1 MIVSI
6 EGILERATPLSAIV
20 NAGGLGYLVNVPVT
34 TAAKLPGNG
43 EQVKLH
49 THAVY
54 REDSQSLYG
63 FASEQER
70 DFFALLIDKVS
81 GVGPKVGISM
91 MSKLE
96 LPSLIAAISSGNATL
111 LAKTPG
117 IGKKTAERVI
127 IELKDKLAA
136 FALGHAAPVASELG
150 TTIPQ
155 SSDTAFGVD
164 HEQDAVLA
172 LEALGYRKSEAAKSV
187 SKAAEKLGPAAT
199 TEALIKA
206 ALG

>member
-6 EGILERATPLSAIV
+6 EGILERATPLTAII
-20 NAGGLGYLVNVPVT
+20 NAGGLGYLVNIPVS
-34 TAAKLPGNG
+34 TAAKLPANG
-43 EQVKLH
+43 EKVKLH

-63 FASEQER
+63 FAQEEER
-70 DFFALLIDKVS
+70 NFFQLLIEKVS

-91 MSKLE
+91 MSKLD
-96 LPSLIAAISSGNATL
+96 LPSLISAIGNEDSVL

-127 IELKDKLAA
+127 IELKDKIGTFARASSTNQLQGLATDA
-136 FALGHAAPVASELG
+136 GTAANYGSNH
-150 TTIPQ
+150 T
-155 SSDTAFGVD
+155 D
-164 HEQDAVLA
+164 DAILA
-172 LEALGYRKSEAAKSV
+172 LLALGYKQSDA
-187 SKAAEKLGPAAT
+187 SKAVGKAVDALGPNAS

>member
-6 EGILERATPLSAIV
+6 EGVLERATPLSAIIV
-20 NAGGLGYLVNVPVT
+20 AGGLGYLVNVPVT
-34 TAAKLPGNG
+34 TASKLPAAGAKT
-43 EQVKLH
+43 KLF

-54 REDSQSLYG
+54 REDSHSLYG
-63 FASEQER
+63 FKSEEER
-70 DFFALLIDKVS
+70 DFFALLIEKVS
-81 GVGPKVGISM
+81 GVGPKVAIGM

-96 LPSLIAAISSGNATL
+96 LPSLVSAISSGDANL

-127 IELKDKLAA
+127 IELKDKLGG
-136 FALGHAAPVASELG
+136 FGSHGGGLSSIVTPLG
-150 TTIPQ
+150 TSATSGG
-155 SSDTAFGVD
+155 SSED
-164 HEQDAVLA
+164 DAILA
-172 LEALGYRKSEAAKSV
+172 LVTLGYRQIDAAKSV
-187 SKAAEKLGPAAT
+187 AKAAEKLGKSAS

>member
-6 EGILERATPLSAIV
+6 EGILERATPLTAII
-20 NAGGLGYLVNVPVT
+20 NAGGLGYLVNIPVS
-34 TAAKLPGNG
+34 TAAKLPANG
-43 EQVKLH
+43 ETVKLH
-49 THAVY
+49 THVVY
-54 REDSQSLYG
+54 REDSQALYG
-63 FASEQER
+63 FANEQER
-70 DFFALLIDKVS
+70 NFFQLLIEKVS

-96 LPSLIAAISSGNATL
+96 LPSLLSAIGSEDAVL

-127 IELKDKLAA
+127 IELKDKLAP
-136 FALGHAAPVASELG
+136 FASNSSSASLHG
-150 TTIPQ
+150 AVTDAKA
-155 SSDTAFGVD
+155 SATAGVNHTD
-164 HEQDAVLA
+164 DAILA
-172 LEALGYRKSEAAKSV
+172 LLALGYKQSDA
-187 SKAAEKLGPAAT
+187 SKAVGKAVDALGPNAS

>member
-6 EGILERATPLSAIV
+6 EGILERATPLTAII
-20 NAGGLGYLVNVPVT
+20 NAGGLGYLVNIPVS
-34 TAAKLPGNG
+34 TAAKLPANG
-43 EQVKLH
+43 ETVKLH

-63 FASEQER
+63 FANEEER
-70 DFFALLIDKVS
+70 NFFQLLIEKVS

-96 LPSLIAAISSGNATL
+96 LPSLISAIGNEDAVL
-111 LAKTPG
+111 LSKTPG

-127 IELKDKLAA
+127 IELKDKLGPFAHA
-136 FALGHAAPVASELG
+136 SNSNSLQGIVMDATSSTSAGVSHKDDAILALLALGYKQSDAAK
-150 TTIPQ
+150 
-155 SSDTAFGVD
+155 
-164 HEQDAVLA
+164 AVGNA
-172 LEALGYRKSEAAKSV
+172 VEALGPNAS
-187 SKAAEKLGPAAT
+187 
-199 TEALIKA
+199 TEALVKA

>member
-6 EGILERATPLSAIV
+6 EGILERATPVSAIV
-20 NAGGLGYLVNVPVT
+20 NVGGIGYLVSIPVT
-34 TAAKLPGNG
+34 TAAKLPNNS
-43 EQVKLH
+43 ETVKLH

-63 FASEQER
+63 FSTEEER
-70 DFFALLIDKVS
+70 DFFALIIGKVS

-91 MSKLE
+91 MSKLD
-96 LPSLIAAISSGNATL
+96 LPSLISAITREDAVL
-111 LAKTPG
+111 IAKTPG

-127 IELKDKLAA
+127 IELKDKLAPFSA
-136 FALGHAAPVASELG
+136 FG
-150 TTIPQ
+150 
-155 SSDTAFGVD
+155 SSDNLLSGMKPAGTVAASSD
-164 HEQDAVLA
+164 NQADAVLA
-172 LEALGYRKSEAAKSV
+172 LLALGYKQNDASKSV
-187 SKAAEKLGPAAT
+187 SKAADILGANAP

>member
-1 MIVSI
+1 MIVTI
-6 EGILERATPLSAIV
+6 EGILERATPLSAVIDV
-20 NAGGLGYLVNVPVT
+20 GGLGYLLNIPVT
-34 TAAKLPGNG
+34 TASKLPGIG
-43 EQVKLH
+43 EKVKLH

-63 FASEQER
+63 FWSEEER
-70 DFFALLIDKVS
+70 DFFALLIEKVS

-96 LPSLIAAISSGNATL
+96 LSSLISAISNEDATL

-127 IELKDKLAA
+127 IELKDKLATYRTS
-136 FALGHAAPVASELG
+136 ASPQTVG
-150 TTIPQ
+150 TASGDSARRQ
-155 SSDTAFGVD
+155 D
-164 HEQDAVLA
+164 HREDAVLA
-172 LEALGYRKSEAAKSV
+172 LIALGYKRADAAKSV
-187 SKAAEKLGPAAT
+187 DKALERVGENAT
-199 TEALIKA
+199 TEALIKS

>member
-6 EGILERATPLSAIV
+6 EGILERATPITAII
-20 NAGGLGYLVNVPVT
+20 NAGGLGYLVNIPVS
-34 TAAKLPGNG
+34 TASKLPANG
-43 EQVKLH
+43 EKVKLH

-63 FASEQER
+63 FSNEEER
-70 DFFALLIDKVS
+70 NFFQLLIEKVS

-96 LPSLIAAISSGNATL
+96 LPSLISAIANEDAVL

-127 IELKDKLAA
+127 IELKDKLGTFAHQTNSNPLQNRVPGSDPAA
-136 FALGHAAPVASELG
+136 ASANHK
-150 TTIPQ
+150 
-155 SSDTAFGVD
+155 D
-164 HEQDAVLA
+164 DAILA
-172 LEALGYRKSEAAKSV
+172 LLALGYKQTDA
-187 SKAAEKLGPAAT
+187 SKAVGKALDVLGPNAN

>member
-1 MIVSI
+1 MIVTI
-6 EGILERATPLSAIV
+6 EGILERATPLTAIIS
-20 NAGGLGYLVNVPVT
+20 AGGLGYLVNIPVT
-34 TAAKLPGNG
+34 TAAKLPSVGKS
-43 EQVKLH
+43 VKLH

-63 FASEQER
+63 FASEAER

-96 LPSLIAAISSGNATL
+96 LGSLISAISSGDAVL

-127 IELKDKLAA
+127 IELKDKLLV
-136 FALGHAAPVASELG
+136 FAKP
-150 TTIPQ
+150 
-155 SSDTAFGVD
+155 SDTETAFELQSGPNSVTLPAPKAED
-164 HEQDAVLA
+164 DAVAA
-172 LEALGYRKSEAAKSV
+172 LVALGYKQTEASKSIG
-187 SKAAEKLGPAAT
+187 KAVQALGPSAT
-199 TEALIKA
+199 TEQLIKA
-206 ALG
+206 ALS

>member
-6 EGILERATPLSAIV
+6 EGILERATPLSAV
-20 NAGGLGYLVNVPVT
+20 VSTGGIGYMVSIPVT
-34 TAAKLPGNG
+34 TAGKLPQAG
-43 EQVKLH
+43 ETVKLH

-54 REDSQSLYG
+54 REDSQALYG
-63 FASEQER
+63 FAHEEER
-70 DFFALLIDKVS
+70 DFFALLIEKVS

-91 MSKLE
+91 MSKLD
-96 LPSLIAAISSGNATL
+96 LGSLIDAISSENAVL

-127 IELKDKLAA
+127 IELKDKLAP
-136 FALGHAAPVASELG
+136 FAQGRAELASASRADPSFSP
-150 TTIPQ
+150 TSP
-155 SSDTAFGVD
+155 SSSEEDV
-164 HEQDAVLA
+164 VLA
-172 LEALGYRKSEAAKSV
+172 LVALGYKPAEASKAV
-187 SKAAEKLGPAAT
+187 SKAAERLGPKAA

>member
-6 EGILERATPLSAIV
+6 EGILERATPLTAII
-20 NAGGLGYLVNVPVT
+20 NAGGLGYLVHIPVS
-34 TAAKLPGNG
+34 TAAKLPANG
-43 EQVKLH
+43 ETVKLH

-63 FASEQER
+63 FASEDER
-70 DFFALLIDKVS
+70 NFFQLLIEKVS
-81 GVGPKVGISM
+81 GVGPKVAIGM

-96 LPSLIAAISSGNATL
+96 LPSLISAIGNADAVL

-117 IGKKTAERVI
+117 IGKKTAERVV
-127 IELKDKLAA
+127 IELKDKLGA
-136 FALGHAAPVASELG
+136 FAHTSSANPLQGLVPGNTAAAGKVS
-150 TTIPQ
+150 
-155 SSDTAFGVD
+155 
-164 HEQDAVLA
+164 HEDDAILA
-172 LEALGYRKSEAAKSV
+172 LLALGYKQSDAAKSV
-187 SKAAEKLGPAAT
+187 GKAVEALGPNAS

>member
-6 EGILERATPLSAIV
+6 EGILERATPLTAII
-20 NAGGLGYLVNVPVT
+20 NAGGLGYLVNIPVS
-34 TAAKLPGNG
+34 TAAKLPANG
-43 EQVKLH
+43 ETVKLH

-63 FASEQER
+63 FANEDER
-70 DFFALLIDKVS
+70 NFFQLLIEKVS

-96 LPSLIAAISSGNATL
+96 LSSLISAIGNEDAVL

-127 IELKDKLAA
+127 IELKDKLGA
-136 FALGHAAPVASELG
+136 FAHSSSSNALRGNVTDASPL
-150 TTIPQ
+150 
-155 SSDTAFGVD
+155 SGVNHTD
-164 HEQDAVLA
+164 DAILA
-172 LEALGYRKSEAAKSV
+172 LLALGYKQSDA
-187 SKAAEKLGPAAT
+187 SKAVGKAVDSLGPNAS

-206 ALG
+206 ALS

>member
-6 EGILERATPLSAIV
+6 EGILERATPISAIV
-20 NAGGLGYLVNVPVT
+20 NAGGLGYLVNIPVT
-34 TAAKLPGNG
+34 TASKLPLVGDR
-43 EQVKLH
+43 VKLH

-54 REDSQSLYG
+54 REDSQALYG
-63 FASEQER
+63 FALEEER

-96 LPSLIAAISSGNATL
+96 LSSLISAISNGDSAL

-127 IELKDKLAA
+127 IELKDKLSA
-136 FALGHAAPVASELG
+136 FA
-150 TTIPQ
+150 TQ
-155 SSDTAFGVD
+155 SSSPLQGMITP
-164 HEQDAVLA
+164 DAAASTGHSNHKDDAILA
-172 LEALGYRKSEAAKSV
+172 LLALGYKQAEASKSID
-187 SKAAEKLGPAAT
+187 KAAAHLGEGAS
-199 TEALIKA
+199 TESLIKA

>member
-6 EGILERATPLSAIV
+6 EGILERATPLTAII
-20 NAGGLGYLVNVPVT
+20 NAGGLGYLVNIPVS
-34 TAAKLPGNG
+34 TASKLPANG
-43 EQVKLH
+43 EKVKLH

-63 FASEQER
+63 FASEEER
-70 DFFALLIDKVS
+70 NFFQLLIEKVS

-96 LPSLIAAISSGNATL
+96 LPSLISAIASEDAVL

-127 IELKDKLAA
+127 IELKDKLSS
-136 FALGHAAPVASELG
+136 FAQQASSPSMQGLVSVPGSETSG
-150 TTIPQ
+150 TSPK
-155 SSDTAFGVD
+155 
-164 HEQDAVLA
+164 EDAILA
-172 LEALGYRKSEAAKSV
+172 LLALGYKQTDA
-187 SKAAEKLGPAAT
+187 SKAVGKATDALGPNAT

>member
-6 EGILERATPLSAIV
+6 EGILERATPLTAII
-20 NAGGLGYLVNVPVT
+20 NAGGLGYLVNIPVS
-34 TAAKLPGNG
+34 TAAKLPPNG
-43 EQVKLH
+43 EKVRLH

-54 REDSQSLYG
+54 REDSQALYG
-63 FASEQER
+63 FASEDER
-70 DFFALLIDKVS
+70 NFFQLLIEKVS

-96 LPSLIAAISSGNATL
+96 LPSLLSAIGNEDAVL

-127 IELKDKLAA
+127 IELKDKLSSFAHASSSPALQGMVTDANAA
-136 FALGHAAPVASELG
+136 AKA
-150 TTIPQ
+150 
-155 SSDTAFGVD
+155 GVNHTD
-164 HEQDAVLA
+164 DAVLA
-172 LEALGYRKSEAAKSV
+172 LLALGYKQSDAT
-187 SKAAEKLGPAAT
+187 KAVGKAVDALGPNAS

>member
-6 EGILERATPLSAIV
+6 EGILERATPLTAII
-20 NAGGLGYLVNVPVT
+20 NAGGLGYLVNIPVS
-34 TAAKLPGNG
+34 TAAKLPANG
-43 EQVKLH
+43 ETVKLH

-63 FASEQER
+63 FANEEER
-70 DFFALLIDKVS
+70 NFFQLLIEKVS

-96 LPSLIAAISSGNATL
+96 LPSLISAIGNEDAVL
-111 LAKTPG
+111 LSKTPG

-127 IELKDKLAA
+127 IELKDKLGPFAHASSSNSLQGVVMDAA
-136 FALGHAAPVASELG
+136 AGAS
-150 TTIPQ
+150 
-155 SSDTAFGVD
+155 AGVSHKD
-164 HEQDAVLA
+164 DAILA
-172 LEALGYRKSEAAKSV
+172 LLALGYKQTDAAKAV
-187 SKAAEKLGPAAT
+187 GNAVDALGPNAS
-199 TEALIKA
+199 TEALVKA

>member
-6 EGILERATPLSAIV
+6 EGVLERATPLSAII
-20 NAGGLGYLVNVPVT
+20 NAGGLGYLVNIPVS
-34 TAAKLPGNG
+34 TAAKLPANG
-43 EQVKLH
+43 EKVKLH

-63 FASEQER
+63 FANEEER
-70 DFFALLIDKVS
+70 NFFQLLIEKVS

-96 LPSLIAAISSGNATL
+96 LPSLISAIGSEDAVL

-127 IELKDKLAA
+127 IELKDKLGA
-136 FALGHAAPVASELG
+136 FARASDANPLQG
-150 TTIPQ
+150 LVTDASASSTTEVNHT
-155 SSDTAFGVD
+155 D
-164 HEQDAVLA
+164 DAILA
-172 LEALGYRKSEAAKSV
+172 LLALGYKQTDAAKAV
-187 SKAAEKLGPAAT
+187 GKAVDALGPNAS
-199 TEALIKA
+199 TEILIKA

>member
-6 EGILERATPLSAIV
+6 EGILERATPLTAII
-20 NAGGLGYLVNVPVT
+20 NAGGLGYLVNIPVS
-34 TAAKLPGNG
+34 TAAKLPANG
-43 EQVKLH
+43 EKVKLH

-63 FASEQER
+63 FANEQER
-70 DFFALLIDKVS
+70 NFFQLLIEKVS

-96 LPSLIAAISSGNATL
+96 LPSLLSAIGSEDAVL

-127 IELKDKLAA
+127 IELKDKLGA
-136 FALGHAAPVASELG
+136 FSQSAGASALPGFVSDANAPAK
-150 TTIPQ
+150 
-155 SSDTAFGVD
+155 AGVNHTD
-164 HEQDAVLA
+164 DAILA
-172 LEALGYRKSEAAKSV
+172 LLALGYKQNEA
-187 SKAAEKLGPAAT
+187 SKAVGKAVDALGPNAS

>member
-6 EGILERATPLSAIV
+6 EGILERATPITAII
-20 NAGGLGYLVNVPVT
+20 NAGGLGYLVNIPVS
-34 TAAKLPGNG
+34 TASKLPANG
-43 EQVKLH
+43 EKVKLH
-49 THAVY
+49 TLAVY

-63 FASEQER
+63 FSNEEER
-70 DFFALLIDKVS
+70 NFFQLLIEKVS
-81 GVGPKVGISM
+81 GVGPKVGIGM

-96 LPSLIAAISSGNATL
+96 LPSLISAIANEDAVL

-127 IELKDKLAA
+127 IELKDKLGSFATQASSAPLQGTAA
-136 FALGHAAPVASELG
+136 GAADPAS
-150 TTIPQ
+150 
-155 SSDTAFGVD
+155 TASHKD
-164 HEQDAVLA
+164 DAILA
-172 LEALGYRKSEAAKSV
+172 LLALGYKQTDA
-187 SKAAEKLGPAAT
+187 SKAVGKAIDALGPNAS

>member
-6 EGILERATPLSAIV
+6 EGILERATPLTAIV
-20 NAGGLGYLVNVPVT
+20 NAGGLGYLVNVPVS
-34 TAAKLPGNG
+34 TAAKLPVVG
-43 EQVKLH
+43 EKVKLH

-54 REDSQSLYG
+54 REDSQALYG
-63 FASEQER
+63 FAQEEER

-96 LPSLIAAISSGNATL
+96 LSSLISAISSSDAAL

-127 IELKDKLAA
+127 IELKDKLAT
-136 FALGHAAPVASELG
+136 FASHSSSPLQGLVTPDTSQTPSAASYK
-150 TTIPQ
+150 
-155 SSDTAFGVD
+155 D
-164 HEQDAVLA
+164 DAILA
-172 LEALGYRKSEAAKSV
+172 LLALGYKQADATKSIE
-187 SKAAEKLGPAAT
+187 KAATQLGESAS
-199 TEALIKA
+199 TEALIKS

>member
-6 EGILERATPLSAIV
+6 EGVLERATPLTAIV
-20 NAGGLGYLVNVPVT
+20 NAGGLGYLVNIPVS
-34 TAAKLPGNG
+34 TAAKLPANG
-43 EQVKLH
+43 EKVKLH

-63 FASEQER
+63 FANEEER
-70 DFFALLIDKVS
+70 NFFQLLIEKVS

-96 LPSLIAAISSGNATL
+96 LPSLISAISNEDAVL

-127 IELKDKLAA
+127 IELKDKLKS
-136 FALGHAAPVASELG
+136 FAQ
-150 TTIPQ
+150 T
-155 SSDTAFGVD
+155 SSSNSLQGVVT
-164 HEQDAVLA
+164 DANATPTSGVNHTDDATLA
-172 LEALGYRKSEAAKSV
+172 LLALGYKQSDA
-187 SKAAEKLGPAAT
+187 SKAVGKAADSLGPNAS

>member
-6 EGILERATPLSAIV
+6 EGTLERATPLTAIIK
-20 NAGGLGYLVNVPVT
+20 AGGLGYLVNIPVS
-34 TAAKLPGNG
+34 TAAKLPANGGN
-43 EQVKLH
+43 VKLH

-63 FASEQER
+63 FASEEER
-70 DFFALLIDKVS
+70 NFFQLLIEKVS

-96 LPSLIAAISSGNATL
+96 LPSLVSAIAHEDAVL

-127 IELKDKLAA
+127 IELKDKLGA
-136 FALGHAAPVASELG
+136 FAAHPNAGPLPGAVIDANVAAHG
-150 TTIPQ
+150 G
-155 SSDTAFGVD
+155 DTRTD
-164 HEQDAVLA
+164 DALLA
-172 LEALGYRKSEAAKSV
+172 LLALGYKQSDAAKAVGKAAEALGSN
-187 SKAAEKLGPAAT
+187 AT

>member
-6 EGILERATPLSAIV
+6 EGILERATPISAILNV
-20 NAGGLGYLVNVPVT
+20 GGIGYLVSVPVT
-34 TAAKLPGNG
+34 TAAKLPYLGKS
-43 EQVKLH
+43 VKLH

-63 FASEQER
+63 FASEEER
-70 DFFALLIDKVS
+70 DFFALIIGKVS

-96 LPSLIAAISSGNATL
+96 LPSLIAAISSENAAL
-111 LAKTPG
+111 IAKTPG

-127 IELKDKLAA
+127 IELKDKLAP
-136 FALGHAAPVASELG
+136 FA
-150 TTIPQ
+150 
-155 SSDTAFGVD
+155 AFGSS
-164 HEQDAVLA
+164 ENLLSGLKAAGAANKISNCQEDAVLA
-172 LEALGYRKSEAAKSV
+172 LLALGYKQSDAAKAV
-187 SKAAEKLGPAAT
+187 SKAADTLGASAP

-206 ALG
+206 ALS

>member
-6 EGILERATPLSAIV
+6 EGILERATPITAII
-20 NAGGLGYLVNVPVT
+20 NAGGLGYLVNIPVS
-34 TAAKLPGNG
+34 TASKLPANG
-43 EQVKLH
+43 EKVKLH

-54 REDSQSLYG
+54 REDSQALYG
-63 FASEQER
+63 FANEEER
-70 DFFALLIDKVS
+70 NFFQLLIEKVS

-96 LPSLIAAISSGNATL
+96 LPSLISAISNEDAVL

-127 IELKDKLAA
+127 IELKDKLSA
-136 FALGHAAPVASELG
+136 FARTADTNPLQGMVSGSPAASSEG
-150 TTIPQ
+150 
-155 SSDTAFGVD
+155 SHKD
-164 HEQDAVLA
+164 DAILA
-172 LEALGYRKSEAAKSV
+172 LLALGYKQTDA
-187 SKAAEKLGPAAT
+187 SKAVGKAVDALGPNAS